1 MSSER
6 DFVYDFDSLVLRI
19 ASPETIRSWSNGE
32 VIKPETINYRTQKP
46 ERDGLFCE
54 RIFGPVKDYECNCG
68 KYKKVRYKGIVCDRC
83 GVEIT
88 TSQVRRRWM
97 GHIELVVPVAHT
109 LFYQVPPPKIG
120 LMLDLSI
127 NQVETILNYEVYVV
141 IEPGKSPYK
150 RMELIGE
157 DDFQDAVRR
166 YEGFEAETGAG
177 ALKRLLSSIE
187 LDDLAA
193 ELRARIKHESSR
205 RFGLLRRLRVVEAFR
220 NSGARP
226 EWMILEVLPVIP
238 PDLRPLVPLEGGR
251 YATSD
256 LNDLYKR
263 VIVRNNRLR
272 HLMSIRTPE
281 IILKNEKRMLQ
292 DAVDALFSNESRPRP
307 VRGRGN
313 RPLKSLCEALR
324 GKQGRFRRNLL
335 GKRVDYSGRSV
346 IVVDPALKLHQCT
359 IPKEM
364 ALELFKPMILRRLE
378 ERKLADSER
387 GAKAMYRKEAPEVWE
402 VLEEVTKDHP
412 VLLNRAPTLHRVS
425 VEAFYPIL
433 SEHRA
438 IGIHP
443 LVCPPFNADFD
454 GDTMSVHIPVTPEG
468 VLEASILMLAPHN
481 ILSPAHGKPLMVPSQ
496 DVVAGIYYITKT
508 KDEEPKPVGVFDDF
522 ATVRSAFDLGELE
535 LHTWVRFKC
544 KGKEQ
549 KTSKGLI
556 VTTVGR
562 VIFNGVLPEE
572 LRFVNEAV
580 GKDKLITLIDRCA
593 RSLGLD
599 VTVKLLDDLK
609 DLGFEMAT
617 LSGLSI
623 GMDDVVV
630 PKEKERILERSDA
643 EVRKVQRAYERGL
656 MTESEK
662 YNKIVN
668 TWTLATAEV
677 EEALME
683 RLRQDQVGF
692 NPVYMLIDSGA
703 RGSRTQAAQLGGMRG
718 LMAKPQRRT
727 IGEEVIET
735 PIKSSFKE
743 GLSVWE
749 YFISTHGARKGLT
762 DTALKTAEAGYLTR
776 RLVDVA
782 QDVVITMEDCGT
794 IVGQEVTALLEGGDV
809 IEPLS
814 ERIAGRFALD
824 DIVNPVSGEMIVR
837 AGEEI
842 TDQAAEQ
849 IEECGI
855 EMIRVRSVLTCEAPT
870 GLCVKCY
877 GRNMAT
883 GRIAEI
889 GEAVGIIAA
898 QSIGEPGTQ
907 LTLKTFH
914 VGGVA
919 ARVAEQT
926 KASARF
932 AGKVKFDSLRVC
944 RRSDGEMT
952 TLEQGK
958 LVLTGA
964 DRAVPFTVPAGA
976 LVRVENGAEV
986 SEGDVLF
993 EWEPY
998 SIPLLARANGKVRF
1012 RDIEVGRTLREDI
1025 DERSERMQRIIVE
1038 DRARKLHPMMEI
1050 VNEKGRVEDSHPLPA
1065 GAYLVVEDGQEV
1077 SEGDVLAR
1085 LLREMARTRDI
1096 TGGLPK
1102 VAELFEAKRVKSPS
1116 VISEIDGTVDVGEP
1130 KEGIRL
1136 IRVVSDGGAT
1146 KEYEIPYGKFLLVKT
1161 GDKIKAGDKLCEG
1174 SVDPHDVL
1182 KVKGWLAVQEFL
1194 TNQIQ
1199 AVYRLQK
1206 VKIND
1211 KHISIIVR
1219 QMLRKVKIEDAGDSN
1234 FIEGEI
1240 VERRRVIEENGRL
1253 LSEGLRPAT
1262 YQPILLGITRA
1273 ALLTESFLSAASF
1286 QETTRVLSEAAIQGR
1301 EDRLR
1306 GLKENVIVGRLI
1318 PAGTGFREFSRIKLV
1333 TEEVKKE
1340 EQEAA

>member
-1 MSSER
+1 MAMER
-6 DFVYDFDSLVLRI
+6 DFIYDFDSLRLRI
-19 ASPETIRSWSNGE
+19 ASPETIRSWSYGE

-54 RIFGPVKDYECNCG
+54 RIFGPVRDYECNCG
-68 KYKKVRYKGIVCDRC
+68 KYRKFRYKGIVCDRC
-83 GVEIT
+83 GVEV
-88 TSQVRRRWM
+88 TSSSVRRYRM

-109 LFYQVPPPKIG
+109 LFYQVPPSKIG
-120 LMLDLSI
+120 LILGLSI
-127 NQVETILNYEVYVV
+127 NEVETILNYELHIV
-141 IEPGKSPYK
+141 IEPGESSYK
-150 RMELIGE
+150 KMELIS
-157 DDFQDAVRR
+157 DDDYRDAMSRFAGFQAD
-166 YEGFEAETGAG
+166 TGAP
-177 ALKRLLSSIE
+177 ALKTLLSSIE

-193 ELRARIKHESSR
+193 ELRARIKHETSR
-205 RFGLLRRLRVVEAFR
+205 RFTLLRQLRVVEAFR
-220 NSGARP
+220 TSGARP
-226 EWMILEVLPVIP
+226 EWMILEVLPVLP

-263 VIVRNNRLR
+263 VIVRNNRLK

-292 DAVDALFSNESRPRP
+292 DAVDALFSNETRPRP
-307 VRGRGN
+307 VRGKGN

-346 IVVDPALKLHQCT
+346 IVVDPTLKLHQCSL
-359 IPKEM
+359 PKEM

-378 ERKLADSER
+378 ERRLAGSER
-387 GAKAMYRKEAPEVWE
+387 GAKSMYREETPEVWE
-402 VLEEVTKDHP
+402 VLEEVTRNHP

-425 VEAFYPIL
+425 IQAFYPVL

-454 GDTMSVHIPVTPEG
+454 GDTMSVHVPVTPEG
-468 VLEASILMLAPHN
+468 ILESGVLMLSSNN
-481 ILSPAHGKPLMVPSQ
+481 ILSPAHGKPLMTPSQ
-496 DVVAGIYYITKT
+496 DIVAGIYYITKL
-508 KDEEPKPVGVFDDF
+508 KAQKPASEPGTFDDF
-522 ATVRSAFDLGELE
+522 ATVHSAFELGELE
-535 LHTWVRFKC
+535 LHEWLRFRY
-544 KGKEQ
+544 KGKEY
-549 KTSKGLI
+549 L
-556 VTTVGR
+556 TTTGR
-562 VIFNGVLPEE
+562 VLFNEVLPEE
-572 LRFVNEAV
+572 LRFVNEV
-580 GKDKLITLIDRCA
+580 YSKEKLVSLIDRCI
-593 RSLGLD
+593 RTLGLSI
-599 VTVKLLDDLK
+599 TAKLLDDLK
-609 DLGFEMAT
+609 DLGIEFAT

-623 GMDDVVV
+623 GMNDIVV
-630 PKEKERILERSDA
+630 PEEKERILKESER
-643 EVRKVQRAYERGL
+643 EIKKVQRAYEDGL
-656 MTESEK
+656 LTDSEK

-677 EEALME
+677 EEALMA
-683 RLRQDQVGF
+683 RLAQSQDGF
-692 NPVYMLIDSGA
+692 NPVYILIDSGA
-703 RGSRTQAAQLGGMRG
+703 RGSRTQASQLGGMRG
-718 LMAKPQRRT
+718 LMAKPQRRSV
-727 IGEEVIET
+727 GEEVIET
-735 PIKSSFKE
+735 PIKSSFRE

-782 QDVVITMEDCGT
+782 QDVVITIEDCGT
-794 IVGQEVTALLEGGDV
+794 IVGQEVTALREGGGV

-824 DIVNPVSGEMIVR
+824 DIVNPITGEAIVH
-837 AGEEI
+837 ASEEI
-842 TDQAAEQ
+842 TDQAAEE
-849 IEECGI
+849 IENCGI
-855 EMIRVRSVLTCEAPT
+855 ENVRVRSVLTCEAPN

-877 GRNMAT
+877 GRNVAT
-883 GRIAEI
+883 GRLVEI

-926 KASARF
+926 KAITRF
-932 AGKVKFDSLRVC
+932 SGRIKFETVNVV

-952 TLEQGK
+952 ALEQGRLL
-958 LVLTGA
+958 LVEEG
-964 DRAVPFTVPAGA
+964 RAVPFTVPAGA
-976 LVRVENGAEV
+976 TVRVQDGQDV
-986 SEGDVLF
+986 KEGDVLF

-998 SIPLLARANGKVRF
+998 SIPLLARVKGKVSYG
-1012 RDIEVGRTLREDI
+1012 DIEVGKTLQEDI
-1025 DERSERMQRIIVE
+1025 DERTERMQRIIIE
-1038 DRARKLHPMMEI
+1038 DRERKLHPKLEI
-1050 VNEKGRVEDSHPLPA
+1050 VQEKGKVLDSYALPA
-1065 GAYLVVEDGQEV
+1065 GAYLVVEDGAEV
-1077 SEGDVLAR
+1077 LPGDVLAR
-1085 LLREMARTRDI
+1085 LLRETARTRDI

-1102 VAELFEAKRVKSPS
+1102 VAELLEAKRVKSPA
-1116 VISEIDGTVDVGEP
+1116 VISEIDGTVTVGDP
-1130 KEGIRL
+1130 QEGKRL
-1136 IRVVSDGGAT
+1136 VRVVSQGGAV
-1146 KEYEIPYGKFLLVKT
+1146 KEYEIPYGKFLLAQSEDQV
-1161 GDKIKAGDKLCEG
+1161 KAGDKLCEG
-1174 SVDPHDVL
+1174 AVDPQDVL

-1211 KHISIIVR
+1211 KHISVIVR
-1219 QMLRKVKIEDAGDSN
+1219 QMLRKVKIEDAGDTN

-1240 VERRRVIEENGRL
+1240 VERRRVLEENEKL
-1253 LSEGLRPAT
+1253 LTEGLRPAT
-1262 YQPILLGITRA
+1262 YQPILLGITRS

-1301 EDRLR
+1301 EDKLR

-1318 PAGTGFREFSRIKLV
+1318 PAGTGFREFTRIKLISDV
-1333 TEEVKKE
+1333 EEMSK
-1340 EQEAA
+1340 QEGA

>member
-1 MSSER
+1 MSTMRE
-6 DFVYDFDSLVLRI
+6 FAFDFDALRLRI
-19 ASPETIRSWSNGE
+19 ASPETIRKWSSGE

-83 GVEIT
+83 GVEV
-88 TSQVRRRWM
+88 TSSAVRRYRM

-109 LFYQVPPPKIG
+109 LFYQVPPSKIG

-127 NQVETILNYEVYVV
+127 NEVETILNYEVYVV
-141 IEPGKSPYK
+141 VEPGSSPYK
-150 RMELIGE
+150 RMELISEE
-157 DDFQDAVRR
+157 DYRQAVGK
-166 YEGFEAETGAG
+166 YEGFDADTGAG
-177 ALKRLLSSIE
+177 ALKRLLSAIE
-187 LDDLAA
+187 LEDLAA
-193 ELRARIKHESSR
+193 ELRTRIKHESSR
-205 RFGLLRRLRVVEAFR
+205 RFNLLRRLRVVEAFR
-220 NSGARP
+220 TSGAKP
-226 EWMILEVLPVIP
+226 EWMILDVLPVIP

-272 HLMSIRTPE
+272 NLMSIRTPE

-292 DAVDALFSNESRPRP
+292 DAVDALFSNETRPRP

-346 IVVDPALKLHQCT
+346 IVVDPTLKLHQCSL
-359 IPKEM
+359 PKEM

-378 ERKLADSER
+378 ERKLAESER
-387 GAKAMYRKEAPEVWE
+387 GAKSMYRKETPEVWE
-402 VLEEVTKDHP
+402 VLEEVTREHP

-425 VEAFYPIL
+425 IEAFYPVL

-454 GDTMSVHIPVTPEG
+454 GDTMSVHVPVTPEG
-468 VLEASILMLAPHN
+468 VLEAAVLMLSSHN
-481 ILSPAHGKPLMVPSQ
+481 ILSPAHGRPLMVPSQ
-496 DVVAGIYYITKT
+496 DIVAGIYYLTKARGKAPT
-508 KDEEPKPVGVFDDF
+508 KEGLRFFDDF
-522 ATVRSAFDLGELE
+522 ATVRSAQELGEVD
-535 LHTWVRFKC
+535 LHEWILFRYQ
-544 KGKEQ
+544 GKDF
-549 KTSKGLI
+549 
-556 VTTVGR
+556 VTTAGR
-562 VIFNGVLPEE
+562 VLFNEVLPEK
-572 LRFVNEAV
+572 LRFVNEV
-580 GKDKLITLIDRCA
+580 CPKDKIIGLIDKCVRM
-593 RSLGLD
+593 LGLD
-599 VTVKLLDDLK
+599 ATVKLLDDLK

-617 LSGLSI
+617 RSGLSI
-623 GMDDVVV
+623 GMDDIVV
-630 PKEKERILERSDA
+630 PEEKGAILRESEND
-643 EVRKVQRAYERGL
+643 VRRVQRAYEQGL
-656 MTESEK
+656 MTDSEK
-662 YNKIVN
+662 YNKVVN

-677 EEALME
+677 EEALMM
-683 RLRQDQVGF
+683 RLQQDQDGF
-692 NPVYMLIDSGA
+692 NPVFILIDSGA

-727 IGEEVIET
+727 VGEEVIET

-794 IVGQEVTALLEGGDV
+794 IVGQEVTALREGGDV

-824 DIVNPVSGEMIVR
+824 DIVNPVSGEVIVR

-842 TDQAAEQ
+842 TDKAAEE
-849 IEECGI
+849 IETSGI
-855 EMIRVRSVLTCEAPT
+855 EMVRVRSVLTCEAPY

-883 GRIAEI
+883 GRVVEI
-889 GEAVGIIAA
+889 GEAVGIVAA

-926 KASARF
+926 KATARF
-932 AGKVKFDSLRVC
+932 AGKVKFEGMVVV
-944 RRSDGEMT
+944 RRSDGEAT
-952 TLEQGK
+952 TLEQGR
-958 LVLTGA
+958 LILTAG
-964 DRAVPFTVPAGA
+964 DRVVPFTVPPGA
-976 LVRVENGAEV
+976 LVRVKDGEEV
-986 SEGDVLF
+986 KEDDVLF

-998 SIPLLARANGKVRF
+998 SIPLLSRAQGKVRY

-1025 DERSERMQRIIVE
+1025 DERTEQKQRIIVD
-1038 DRARKLHPMMEI
+1038 DRERKLHPALEV
-1050 VNEKGRVEDSHPLPA
+1050 VNEKGKVVDSHALPA
-1065 GAYLVVEDGQEV
+1065 GAYLVVDDGQEV
-1077 SEGDVLAR
+1077 VAGDILAR
-1085 LLREMARTRDI
+1085 LLKEMARTRDI

-1102 VAELFEAKRVKSPS
+1102 VAELFEAKHVKSPA
-1116 VISEIDGTVDVGEP
+1116 VISEIDGMVEVGEP
-1130 KEGIRL
+1130 KEGKRTV
-1136 IRVVSDGGAT
+1136 RVVSEGGAV
-1146 KEYEIPYGKFLLVKT
+1146 KEYEIPYGKFLLVKS
-1161 GDKIKAGDKLCEG
+1161 GDTVKAGDKLCEG

-1182 KVKGWLAVQEFL
+1182 RVKGWLAVQDFL

-1211 KHISIIVR
+1211 KHISVIVR
-1219 QMLRKVKIEDAGDSN
+1219 QMLRKVRIEDAGDSN
-1234 FIEGEI
+1234 FVEGEI
-1240 VERRRVIEENGRL
+1240 VERRRVLEENDRL
-1253 LSEGLRPAT
+1253 LADGLRPAS

-1273 ALLTESFLSAASF
+1273 ALLTDSFLSAASF

-1301 EDRLR
+1301 VDKLR
-1306 GLKENVIVGRLI
+1306 GLKENVIVGRLV
-1318 PAGTGFREFSRIKLV
+1318 PAGTGFREFSRIKLI
-1333 TEEVKKE
+1333 TEEEKK